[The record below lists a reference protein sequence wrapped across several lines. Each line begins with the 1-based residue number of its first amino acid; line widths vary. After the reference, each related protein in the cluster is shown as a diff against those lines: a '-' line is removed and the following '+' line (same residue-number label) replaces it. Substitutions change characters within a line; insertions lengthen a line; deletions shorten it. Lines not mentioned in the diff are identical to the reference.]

1 MTIMQLNAGVLMLNC
16 LIYLVAT
23 NTYVHIDC
31 CDKISC
37 FCNYIKKKIL
47 TNMPVFHLLYH
58 MLYII
63 LKDP

>member
-1 MTIMQLNAGVLMLNC
+1 MELNAWILMLNC

-23 NTYVHIDC
+23 NTDVHLNR

-37 FCNYIKKKIL
+37 FCNYEKSY
-47 TNMPVFHLLYH
+47 MPVFHLPCH

-63 LKDP
+63 LKGA